1 LIRTCSSLEQHGEA
15 FEYMKKKI
23 ELLIS
28 SGVKLD
34 ETDRNLFYKT
44 SKDKISSIRNGW
56 KNLLDFEQSE
66 GERDLIP
73 SRLIKIEMDKY
84 ENEIRKFCQ
93 EMIDLAET
101 LEKELSEDDYKA
113 IIFYKR
119 LKGDYYRY
127 YTEVSSENEFQQL
140 AEKSEENYREAYDK
154 CSIYLDPEHPL
165 SLSVALNFSVFA
177 YFILDDTKNA
187 YSIADNIYRQA
198 IAKINPDIKNSE
210 VDILIKS
217 LEENMTIWKIELDDN
232 N

>member
-1 LIRTCSSLEQHGEA
+1 MQ
-15 FEYMKKKI
+15 KKI
-23 ELLIS
+23 DLLIFS
-28 SGVKLD
+28 KIKLD
-34 ETDRNLFYKT
+34 ESERNLFYKT
-44 SKDKISSIRNGW
+44 SKDKISFLRNSW

-66 GERDLIP
+66 AERDLIP
-73 SRLIKIEMDKY
+73 IRLIKSEMEKY

-93 EMIDLAET
+93 EMIDITEK
-101 LEKELSEDDYKA
+101 LEKEVSDDDKA

-119 LKGDYYRY
+119 LKGDYYKY
-127 YTEVSSENEFQQL
+127 YAEVSSENEFQLL

-154 CSIYLDPEHPL
+154 CSIYLEPEHPL

-187 YSIADNIYRQA
+187 YSLADNIYRQA

-210 VDILIKS
+210 VDYLIKS

>member
-1 LIRTCSSLEQHGEA
+1 MIRTCSSLEQYAEA
-15 FEYMKKKI
+15 FDYMQKKI
-23 ELLIS
+23 DLLIFS
-28 SGVKLD
+28 KIKLD
-34 ETDRNLFYKT
+34 ESERNLFYKT
-44 SKDKISSIRNGW
+44 SKDKISILRNSW

-66 GERDLIP
+66 VERDLIP
-73 SRLIKIEMDKY
+73 IRLIKSEMEKY

-93 EMIDLAET
+93 EMIETAEK
-101 LEKELSEDDYKA
+101 LEKEVSDDNKA
-113 IIFYKR
+113 LIFYKR
-119 LKGDYYRY
+119 LKGDYYKY
-127 YTEVSSENEFQQL
+127 YAEVSSENEFQHL

-154 CSIYLDPEHPL
+154 CSIYLEPEHPL

-187 YSIADNIYRQA
+187 YALADNIYRQA

-210 VDILIKS
+210 VDYLIKS

>member
-1 LIRTCSSLEQHGEA
+1 MIRTCSSLEQYVEA
-15 FEYMKKKI
+15 FDYMQKKI
-23 ELLIS
+23 DLLIFS
-28 SGVKLD
+28 KIKLD
-34 ETDRNLFYKT
+34 ESERNLFYKT
-44 SKDKISSIRNGW
+44 SKDKISFLRNSW

-66 GERDLIP
+66 AERDLIP
-73 SRLIKIEMDKY
+73 IRLIKSEMEKY

-93 EMIDLAET
+93 EMIDITEK
-101 LEKELSEDDYKA
+101 LEKEVSDDDKA

-119 LKGDYYRY
+119 LKGDYYKY
-127 YTEVSSENEFQQL
+127 YAEVSSENEFQLL

-154 CSIYLDPEHPL
+154 CSIYLEPEHPL

-187 YSIADNIYRQA
+187 YSLADNIYRQA

-210 VDILIKS
+210 VDYLIKS